1 MADTDNHGSQ
11 PKSRSAMLF
20 SAVFYGV
27 ASFLIV
33 IVNKSVLTSFKFP
46 AFQVLGLGQIWPL
59 PLIFMGNL
67 VFGLGGT
74 KRLNLPMFT
83 VLRRFSILMTMIAE
97 YYILGVSASR
107 KIQIV
112 VISMIIGALVAAS
125 DDLAFDAMG
134 YTFITINNI
143 CTAANGVYTKKKL
156 DSKDLGKYGV
166 LYYNSAFMLI
176 PALLLA
182 LATGQISTAL
192 SFKAW
197 GNPVFLLQFL
207 LSCIMGF
214 VLMYSIVLCTNYN
227 SALTTTMV
235 GCIKNILVTYIGM
248 VFGGDYYF
256 SLMNFLGL
264 NISVVGSLF
273 YSYFTFIERTSPKKT
288 KGS

>member
-46 AFQVLGLGQIWPL
+46 AFQVLGLGQMVATIIVLYIGKTLRIISFPDWSREIPDKIWPL

-248 VFGGDYYF
+248 V
-256 SLMNFLGL
+256 LAVITTFL
-264 NISVVGSLF
+264 
-273 YSYFTFIERTSPKKT
+273 
-288 KGS
+288 

>member
-74 KRLNLPMFT
+74 KRLK
-83 VLRRFSILMTMIAE
+83 
-97 YYILGVSASR
+97 VSASR

-288 KGS
+288 VSEISTNCIQNSNKV